1 MKPNQIAL
9 KQTRTKQ
16 NLHYLGEAL
25 ECFPCMVYVSILDF
39 KKPSSLF
46 DRLLKHC
53 SFFGFCSLKYTF
65 FRAALSIAADVAYS
79 VCFMALFE
87 ALISYLRHIPWAGI
101 A

>member
-1 MKPNQIAL
+1 
-9 KQTRTKQ
+9 
-16 NLHYLGEAL
+16 
-25 ECFPCMVYVSILDF
+25 
-39 KKPSSLF
+39 
-46 DRLLKHC
+46 
-53 SFFGFCSLKYTF
+53 LKYTF